1 MDLTGLQE
9 TIFAKMLGLFTA
21 AAGVIAVIGV
31 AFFMAFFIFILI
43 AQCKMSMKMGEP
55 GWVALIPFYNKF
67 VLAKHAFGN
76 GWSMFIILIPFAGI
90 PWFFMK
96 VFQGFGLEKIPA
108 LLLGLLAAP
117 IGIILYGFNYA
128 PWQGK

>member
-1 MDLTGLQE
+1 MDLTGLQG
-9 TIFAKMLGLFTA
+9 TIFAKMLGIFTA

-31 AFFMAFFIFILI
+31 AFFVAFFIFILI

-76 GWSMFIILIPFAGI
+76 GWKMFIILIPFAGI

-108 LLLGLLAAP
+108 LVLGLLAAP

>member
-1 MDLTGLQE
+1 MELTGVQE
-9 TIFAKMLGLFTA
+9 SILAKMLGLFLHVIR
-21 AAGVIAVIGV
+21 VIAPICVV
-31 AFFMAFFIFILI
+31 FFLAFFIFILI

-67 VLAKHAFGN
+67 VLAKHAFGS
-76 GWSMFIILIPFAGI
+76 GWKMFIILIPFAGI

-96 VFQGFGLEKIPA
+96 VFQGFGLEKISA

>member
-9 TIFAKMLGLFTA
+9 TIFAKMLGIFTA

-31 AFFMAFFIFILI
+31 AFFVAFFIFILI
-43 AQCKMSMKMGEP
+43 AQYKMSMKMGEP

-76 GWSMFIILIPFAGI
+76 GWKMFIILIPFAGI

-108 LLLGLLAAP
+108 LVLSLLAAP
-117 IGIILYGFNYA
+117 IGIILYGFIYA